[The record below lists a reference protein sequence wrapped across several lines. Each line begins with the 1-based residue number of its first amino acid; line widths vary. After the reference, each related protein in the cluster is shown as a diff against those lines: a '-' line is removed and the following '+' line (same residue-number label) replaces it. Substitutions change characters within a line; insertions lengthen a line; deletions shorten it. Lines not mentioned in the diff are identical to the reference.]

1 MPETCT
7 AGDTERGDELPSKD
21 EADIFAFTES
31 DIDKGWTGL
40 RPGDIVAFV
49 PSPTATLGK
58 NTPKVRQN
66 PSRADSAADAGINSW
81 ALEVSE
87 VVYRGQPRPRA
98 IAIVLEK
105 PADEKRTVGFV
116 VLLKD
121 SFGFIKTAEHENNV
135 RGRLGGDGV
144 LAPGKLTRYHP
155 APCGDR
161 IGSDLL
167 PPIRV
172 DRHDQSDGGRAGS
185 VVCHRRAPG
194 QVQRDPPAD
203 ARARQRPHR
212 GAALVRRG
220 NCSGHGNLTGARSWG
235 AALLVRWQ
243 TTGDVREANANG
255 GKIEASG
262 GNVFPYSSSDVVD
275 GGCVRC
281 G

>member
-1 MPETCT
+1 MPRLTGFLPETCT

-66 PSRADSAADAGINSW
+66 PSSADSAADAGTNSRS
-81 ALEVSE
+81 LEVSE
-87 VVYRGQPRPRA
+87 VVYRDQPRPRA

-105 PADEKRTVGFV
+105 PTDEKRTVGFV

-155 APCGDR
+155 APVVTASVQIFFHQSEWTDTANPMVVGQGVSFAIAER
-161 IGSDLL
+161 QGKFNAIRLL
-167 PPIRV
+167 TLAP
-172 DRHDQSDGGRAGS
+172 GS
-185 VVCHRRAPG
+185 VHIEVRRWCAEAIAPG
-194 QVQRDPPAD
+194 MAISLARRLGAQRYWYDGRPRATSGRPTRTA
-203 ARARQRPHR
+203 ARLRLR
-212 GAALVRRG
+212 AAM
-220 NCSGHGNLTGARSWG
+220 CSRT
-235 AALLVRWQ
+235 AAPML
-243 TTGDVREANANG
+243 
-255 GKIEASG
+255 
-262 GNVFPYSSSDVVD
+262 
-275 GGCVRC
+275 
-281 G
+281 